1 MKLSQAALLVALV
14 GCSAAQAATV
24 GVDNSAGGGI
34 TRPWLGFMNVF
45 DLSNNFQFAS
55 GWGVGDLNAS
65 FNDGASTLTL
75 SPNTIGDTNEYWYQG
90 VGTNPGG
97 PGAPGNKLMEANLY
111 QEDNTNVYSGTTLTF
126 AGFVQSNTFTSA
138 HVAKIFVRD
147 FAPDYSSFNES
158 TIAMVPGAFS
168 VSLNTLPGPG
178 RHVQWGFQVKGV
190 NVWTTDTAPFGNAV
204 ILTPAPGAAGLM
216 GLAGLIAGRRRRA

>member
-24 GVDNSAGGGI
+24 GVDNSAGGPG
-34 TRPWLGFMNVF
+34 RPWLGFMNVF
-45 DLSNNFQFAS
+45 DFGNNFQFAS

-75 SPNTIGDTNEYWYQG
+75 SPNTIGDPNPYWYQG
-90 VGTNPGG
+90 GGG
-97 PGAPGNKLMEANLY
+97 PGAPGNKIMEANLY
-111 QEDNTNVYSGTTLTF
+111 QEDNTNVYSGTNLTF
-126 AGFVQSNTFTSA
+126 SGFVQSNTFTSA
-138 HVAKIFVRD
+138 HVAKIFIRD
-147 FAPDYSSFNES
+147 FANDYSSFNES

>member
-24 GVDNSAGGGI
+24 GVDNSAGGPG
-34 TRPWLGFMNVF
+34 RPWLGFMNVF

-75 SPNTIGDTNEYWYQG
+75 SPNTIGDTNQYWYQG

-126 AGFVQSNTFTSA
+126 AGFIQSNTFTSA

-147 FAPDYSSFNES
+147 FAPDYSSFNEN

-178 RHVQWGFQVKGV
+178 RAAP
-190 NVWTTDTAPFGNAV
+190 TACPCRRFFFVFAPPSARGLCRVSPATQSRHLALQTSHRHTV
-204 ILTPAPGAAGLM
+204 PETLT
-216 GLAGLIAGRRRRA
+216 

>member
-24 GVDNSAGGGI
+24 GVDNSGGGGI

-45 DLSNNFQFAS
+45 DLGGGYQFSS

-75 SPNTIGDTNEYWYQG
+75 SPNTIGDPNPYWYQG
-90 VGTNPGG
+90 GGG
-97 PGAPGNKLMEANLY
+97 PGAPGNKIMEANLY

-147 FAPDYSSFNES
+147 FAPDYSSFNEN
-158 TIAMVPGAFS
+158 TIPMVPGAFS

-190 NVWTTDTAPFGNAV
+190 NVWVTDTAPFGNAV